1 MNLWINQMV
10 TFASSKSISP
20 AVRSTANH
28 VWSHSMSVNPFPS
41 LHVSICETVFQ
52 LRLLYSQMYKE
63 MWPLQRIALWVEGP
77 LWALFNRRG
86 LAPQANSSL
95 SFQGRVGTKREEG
108 TRPVMWV
115 TDPSCVNCRVTEV
128 MGLIDQQRVL
138 HNEFLIFSK
147 ISDNTQQHDQTWSL
161 SQSVGGSDM

>member
-1 MNLWINQMV
+1 ME
-10 TFASSKSISP
+10 S
-20 AVRSTANH
+20 
-28 VWSHSMSVNPFPS
+28 
-41 LHVSICETVFQ
+41 
-52 LRLLYSQMYKE
+52 
-63 MWPLQRIALWVEGP
+63 P

-128 MGLIDQQRVL
+128 MGD
-138 HNEFLIFSK
+138 
-147 ISDNTQQHDQTWSL
+147 SDL
-161 SQSVGGSDM
+161 GSD